1 MGALMWAVYHRRD
14 VSGLLFF
21 ALIDCMEQK
30 YGLYKM
36 RILALVECCQCAS

>member
-14 VSGLLFF
+14 VSGIFF
-21 ALIDCMEQK
+21 CTLTDCMEQK
-30 YGLYKM
+30 YGLYRT